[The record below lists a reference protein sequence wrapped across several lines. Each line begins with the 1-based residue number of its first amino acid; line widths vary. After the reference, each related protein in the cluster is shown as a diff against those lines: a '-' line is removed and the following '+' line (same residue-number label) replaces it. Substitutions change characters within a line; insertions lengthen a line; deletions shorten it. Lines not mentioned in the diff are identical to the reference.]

1 MSLSCNRNRSWIRK
15 AWTYREGKKTY
26 LWECHILRGIR
37 RDGVKAIRKN
47 SIFVFFMMIILLTGL
62 LVLSAKIPQSFIKE
76 NVQESAKY
84 LCDGELFGQVT
95 DGVRG
100 SRIDRYAD
108 SILLAI
114 AWQYDSTHPL
124 RSVMRSAYYY
134 TEYRNENENLL
145 EAVANDY
152 GANRQYM
159 RYWHGSIAIVRPLL
173 VFFSLPGIYLVNG
186 VILAV
191 LVVWLLAILIK
202 NRLYVPAIGV
212 AAGLAMTAS
221 WYVPLSLE
229 YTWTYLLML
238 LLSII
243 GVKLALREN
252 RNCPGIFFLIGG
264 IVTNYLDFLTTETLT
279 LTVPLLLIL
288 WVDIHRNG
296 NSSGRSLLSKAGKA
310 ALNWGFGYVGMWV
323 MKWVLAAIVLQENV
337 MPYIAEHIGERIG
350 GDIGIG
356 PGQYIIGAV
365 CNNVKCLFPFGYGGA
380 GMFAGMVLLLI
391 VAYVG
396 YVYHKKHIC
405 PEHILLYVLIGLLPY
420 IRYIVLHNHSYLHC
434 FFTYRA
440 QMATILAI
448 VLILEELTDWRW
460 FSHENAGKRKP

>member
-1 MSLSCNRNRSWIRK
+1 M
-15 AWTYREGKKTY
+15 
-26 LWECHILRGIR
+26 
-37 RDGVKAIRKN
+37 
-47 SIFVFFMMIILLTGL
+47 
-62 LVLSAKIPQSFIKE
+62 LSAKIPQSSIKE
-76 NVQESAKY
+76 NVQESAEY
-84 LCDGELFGQVT
+84 LCDGEVYSLVV
-95 DGVRG
+95 DGARG
-100 SRIDRYAD
+100 SLIDRYAD

-114 AWQYDSTHPL
+114 AWQYDSGHPL
-124 RSVMRSAYYY
+124 DSVMRSAYYY
-134 TEYRNENENLL
+134 TKYQNENENLL
-145 EAVANDY
+145 EAVTSDC
-152 GANRQYM
+152 GANQQYM

-173 VFFSLPGIYLVNG
+173 VFFSLPRIYLVNG

-191 LVVWLLAILIK
+191 LVVWLMAILIK
-202 NRLYVPAIGV
+202 NMAYTPAIGM
-212 AAGLAMTAS
+212 AAGLVLTAF
-221 WYVPLSLE
+221 WFVPLSLE
-229 YTWTYLLML
+229 YTWMYLLML

-243 GVKLALREN
+243 GVRLALKEKW
-252 RNCPGIFFLIGG
+252 NCLGVFFLIGG

-310 ALNWGFGYVGMWV
+310 ALAWGFGYVGMWV

-337 MPYIAEHIGERIG
+337 MPYISEHIGERIG

-356 PGQYIIGAV
+356 LGQYIIGAV
-365 CNNVKCLFPFGYGGA
+365 LNNVKCLFPFGYGVA
-380 GMFAGMVLLLI
+380 GMFAGMALLLF
-391 VAYVG
+391 VVYVG

-405 PEHILLYVLIGLLPY
+405 RERILLYVLIGLLPY

-440 QMATILAI
+440 QLATILAI

-460 FSHENAGKRKP
+460 LSHENAGKRKP